1 LVIGDW
7 FMSAAKSFR
16 DLRVYQLARAAAREV
31 FEVSKSFPH
40 EERYS
45 LTDQIRRSSRATK
58 AMISEAWARRRY
70 KAVFVSKI
78 DEALGEATE
87 TQSWLDDAFDCGYIN
102 SAQFE
107 KMEAD
112 WRSVAAM
119 LAKMRDRA
127 SDFCKYPSGTSHLGM
142 TMEEPLIWSDEL
154 SDESDAAI

>member
-1 LVIGDW
+1 
-7 FMSAAKSFR
+7 MSAAKSFR
-16 DLRVYQLARAAAREV
+16 DLRVYQLARAAAGEIC
-31 FEVSKSFPH
+31 EAGKSFPRD
-40 EERYS
+40 ERYS

-58 AMISEAWARRRY
+58 AMISGAWARRRY

-78 DEALGEATE
+78 DEALSEASE
-87 TQSWLDDAFDCGYIN
+87 TQSWLDDAYDCGYIN

-119 LAKMRDRA
+119 LAKMGDRA
-127 SDFCKYPSGTSHLGM
+127 SDFCKHASDTSHRGM
-142 TMEEPLIWSDEL
+142 TMEEPLIWSDEI